1 MIRYGS
7 ILACTI
13 ALWSIGM
20 AGVNTTAGAKAPA
33 LQSQNLIVQRRA
45 GPLGPAYSAPAP
57 ATPVLTPADTGLRA
71 AAVKV
76 DITPPGSQW
85 LLGYQARQSNGIHD
99 RIYHRVVGLEAG
111 RTQFYLISSD
121 LCLFSPTLYDSVT
134 RDLQKETGI
143 DPAHVWWSVTHTH
156 AAPEVGPPD
165 MYKVLLGRSDHEWDR
180 EYTAVVTRALI
191 DAVRAARD
199 KLEPARIAFGSGMS
213 MANINRRARDVDG
226 KISLGLNPDGPA
238 DRTFNLIRV
247 DRPDGS
253 PIALVTNYAM
263 HGTVMNGQN
272 LKISG
277 DAPGTVT
284 AYLEEKLGGTVLY
297 INGAAGN
304 IAPIYSVYPDPS
316 SGHLSQFK
324 VLLGDRIVAAVAALA
339 RGTSKVTMRLGNKT
353 IETPRRDGL
362 TWPDELAAY
371 ATAGDRPMVRL
382 PLRFIAINDTVIW
395 SAPVEMF
402 CEIAM
407 GVRDRSPFPRTF
419 YFGYTNGWFGYL
431 PTAKAFEEGGYEPR
445 TSPFTPQVE
454 TDVSQAVSTFI
465 KGFRR

>member
-1 MIRYGS
+1 MDTSPAIRYGA
-7 ILACTI
+7 ILACASLLCSAAT
-13 ALWSIGM
+13 LE
-20 AGVNTTAGAKAPA
+20 GVKTPA
-33 LQSQNLIVQRRA
+33 LQHRNVEAARIEPPAVPSQNLN
-45 GPLGPAYSAPAP
+45 
-57 ATPVLTPADTGLRA
+57 TGLRA

-76 DITPPGSQW
+76 DITPQNSQW
-85 LLGYQARQSNGIHD
+85 LLGYQARQSNGVHD
-99 RIYHRVVGLEAG
+99 RIYHRVVALDSGG
-111 RTQFYLISSD
+111 SQFYLISSD

-156 AAPEVGPPD
+156 AAPEIGPPD

-180 EYTAVVTRALI
+180 EYTATVTRALAG
-191 DAVRAARD
+191 AVRSARET
-199 KLEPARIAFGSGMS
+199 LEPARIAFGSGTS
-213 MANINRRARDVDG
+213 MANINRRAKDVDG
-226 KISLGLNPDGPA
+226 KVSLGLNPDGPA
-238 DRTFNLIRV
+238 DRTFNLIRIN
-247 DRPDGS
+247 RPDGGL
-253 PIALVTNYAM
+253 IALVANYAM

-316 SGHLSQFK
+316 SGHLSQFN
-324 VLLGDRIVAAVAALA
+324 VLLGDRILAAVASIGP
-339 RGTSKVTMRLGNKT
+339 GTGAVTMRPGDKT

-362 TWPDELAAY
+362 AWPDELGAY
-371 ATAGDRPMVRL
+371 ATAGDRPRVRL
-382 PLRFIAINDTVIW
+382 PLRFLAINDTVIW
-395 SAPVEMF
+395 SAPVELF

-407 GVRDRSPFPRTF
+407 KVRDRSPFARTF

-431 PTAKAFEEGGYEPR
+431 PTAQAFEEGGYEPR
-445 TSPFTPQVE
+445 TSPFTAQAE
-454 TDVSQAVSTFI
+454 TDLTQAVTAFI
-465 KGFRR
+465 EGLRR

>member
-1 MIRYGS
+1 MTRSRHAS
-7 ILACTI
+7 IVAGLI
-13 ALWSIGM
+13 ALWSAGM
-20 AGVNTTAGAKAPA
+20 AGAFALVMQPGAVSSGAANSASAAAATAF
-33 LQSQNLIVQRRA
+33 
-45 GPLGPAYSAPAP
+45 
-57 ATPVLTPADTGLRA
+57 RA

-76 DITPPGSQW
+76 DITPQSPQW
-85 LLGYQARQSNGIHD
+85 LLGYQARQSDGVHD
-99 RIYHRVVGLEAG
+99 RIYHRVVALEAG
-111 RTQFYLISSD
+111 TTQFYLISSD

-134 RDLQKETGI
+134 KDLQKETGI

-180 EYTAVVTRALI
+180 NYTTEATRALI
-191 DAVRAARD
+191 DAVRTARD
-199 KLEPARIAFGSGMS
+199 KLEPARIAFGTGAS

-238 DRTFNLIRV
+238 DRTFNLIRL

-253 PIALVTNYAM
+253 PIALVANYAM

-272 LKISG
+272 VKISG

-316 SGHLSQFK
+316 SGHLSQFN
-324 VLLGDRIVAAVAALA
+324 VLLGDRILAAVAALA
-339 RGTSKVTMRLGNKT
+339 PGTSEATMRLADQT

-362 TWPDELAAY
+362 AWPDELAAY

-382 PLRFIAINDTVIW
+382 PVRYLAINDTVIW

-407 GVRDRSPFPRTF
+407 GVRDRSPFSRTF

-445 TSPFTPQVE
+445 TSPFTAQVE
-454 TDVSQAVSTFI
+454 ADVSEAVTTFI
-465 KGFRR
+465 QRFRR